1 MIKNNTPNIVNQSP
15 YLRTSRDLPEDAHQ
29 LSVELE
35 RAYIDIAA
43 RVNDRIIGIY
53 PTNRPSVTGSSY
65 YLTGQTR
72 QQELRQ
78 VYTFTSTASINH
90 GINVVDPSQFTICYG
105 SYCDNTSSCGLI
117 FGNSAGAIPNNI
129 SFYLTSTQIVFQV
142 AGGAATL
149 VKGTIVLSWLSQ
161 P

>member
-1 MIKNNTPNIVNQSP
+1 MTTNNNPNIVNQTP
-15 YLRTSRDLPEDAHQ
+15 YLRTSRDFPEESHQ

-43 RVNDRIIGIY
+43 KVNERIIGIF
-53 PTNRPSVTGSSY
+53 PTNRPAVTGSSY

-78 VYTFTSTASINH
+78 VYVFTSTASINH
-90 GINVVDPSQFTICYG
+90 GINVINPNQFTGYQG
-105 SYCDNTSSCGLI
+105 TYTDSTNSYGLI
-117 FGNSAGAIPNNI
+117 FGSSTAIAGQI
-129 SFYLTSTQIVFQV
+129 SFYLTATQIVFV
-142 AGGAATL
+142 TGAGAPTL
-149 VKGTIVLSWLSQ
+149 TSGIIVLSWLSS

>member
-1 MIKNNTPNIVNQSP
+1 MTTNNNPNIVNQTP
-15 YLRTSRDLPEDAHQ
+15 YLRTSRDFPEESHQ

-43 RVNDRIIGIY
+43 KVNERIIGIF
-53 PTNRPSVTGSSY
+53 PTNRPAVTGSSY

-78 VYTFTSTASINH
+78 VYVFTSTASINH
-90 GINVVDPSQFTICYG
+90 GINVINPNQFTGYQG
-105 SYCDNTSSCGLI
+105 TYTDGTNSYGLI
-117 FGNSAGAIPNNI
+117 FGSNTAIAGQI
-129 SFYLTSTQIVFQV
+129 SFYLTATQIVFV
-142 AGGAATL
+142 TGAGAPTL
-149 VKGTIVLSWLSQ
+149 TSGTIVLSWLSQ